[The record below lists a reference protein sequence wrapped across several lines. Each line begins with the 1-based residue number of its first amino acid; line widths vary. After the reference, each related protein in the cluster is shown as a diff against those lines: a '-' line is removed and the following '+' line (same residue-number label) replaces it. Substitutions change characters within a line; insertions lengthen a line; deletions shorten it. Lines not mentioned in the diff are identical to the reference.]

1 MKTPLF
7 KLWQIQLFAI
17 VFLLFACKDDNVVI
31 PPDPEEPGILKLKF
45 ESRKVIEFRSIEDS
59 KETGSL
65 GEDEIEEHF
74 GSRVRSF
81 IPNEITIS
89 KDSTTFV
96 KAGPLEEKFRT
107 KWEGNDDLYLY
118 DDNTKTWNFLGKR
131 TDDVFLLSAAFF
143 SKKVSARERVSTILG
158 QAYALENF
166 DTLIAQSKQYN
177 LIWLKVEATYH

>member
-1 MKTPLF
+1 MKIPLF
-7 KLWQIQLFAI
+7 RLRQIQLFTLAL
-17 VFLLFACKDDNVVI
+17 LLFACKDDNVVI
-31 PPDPEEPGILKLKF
+31 PPDPKAPRILELKLA
-45 ESRKVIEFRSIEDS
+45 SRKVIEFRSIEDS

-96 KAGPLEEKFRT
+96 KAGSLEEKFRT
-107 KWEGNDDLYLY
+107 KWENDELYRY
-118 DDNTKTWNFLGKR
+118 DENTKTWNFLGKR
-131 TDDVFLLSAAFF
+131 TGDVFLLSAAFF
-143 SKKVSARERVSTILG
+143 SKKVSARERSSTILG

-166 DTLIAQSKQYN
+166 DTLIAQSEQYN